1 MEEEEEAV
9 LVERLMAKDP
19 RALEHLY
26 GVYYDRVKAVVRR
39 LIRDE
44 ADVEEVAQD
53 TFWTVYRKI
62 HLFRQDSALW
72 SWMYRI
78 AVNAAKMRIRTYHRN
93 PIPMED
99 EILRAIQVEESV
111 NNRNSRPDEQLA
123 VKRLMAEMEVFLAEC
138 NETNRAVYVG
148 MELDGLEKEEIARQ
162 LDLTVPAVKTR
173 LHRLRAGL
181 RERLAPMYDGAGEY
195 DEAA

>member
-1 MEEEEEAV
+1 
-9 LVERLMAKDP
+9 
-19 RALEHLY
+19 
-26 GVYYDRVKAVVRR
+26 
-39 LIRDE
+39 
-44 ADVEEVAQD
+44 
-53 TFWTVYRKI
+53 
-62 HLFRQDSALW
+62 
-72 SWMYRI
+72 
-78 AVNAAKMRIRTYHRN
+78 
-93 PIPMED
+93 
-99 EILRAIQVEESV
+99 
-111 NNRNSRPDEQLA
+111 
-123 VKRLMAEMEVFLAEC
+123 MAEMEVFLAEC